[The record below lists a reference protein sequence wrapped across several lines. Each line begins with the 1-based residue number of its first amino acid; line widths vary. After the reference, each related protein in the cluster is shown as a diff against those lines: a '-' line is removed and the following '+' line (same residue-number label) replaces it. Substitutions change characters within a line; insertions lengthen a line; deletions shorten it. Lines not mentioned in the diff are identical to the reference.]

1 MDYRV
6 LNKAGELRVHI
17 PVYKQGDEMM
27 RELMDFIKAEVEVI
41 RKRVGRLG
49 LRKIIGINLSG
60 PYSLNPTMIAS
71 PGGGYGH
78 SIDMECVAQVHHRF
92 MRHCK
97 FRTVNRVDQGFLN
110 LSVMRSLSPIVSI
123 LSRSRRFSTVPRNVG
138 GSE

>member
-78 SIDMECVAQVHHRF
+78 SIDMECVAQVHKALQIPQR
-92 MRHCK
+92 
-97 FRTVNRVDQGFLN
+97 
-110 LSVMRSLSPIVSI
+110 
-123 LSRSRRFSTVPRNVG
+123 
-138 GSE
+138 